1 VNGRAIGA
9 AFLYFAFTFA
19 AGFALA
25 PVRILVLEP
34 RIGARAA
41 ELAELPVMLGVSWLA
56 ASWTVRRF
64 AVQPT
69 FGARSAMGALALAL
83 MLVAEFALVLPLRG
97 MTIAD
102 YFATRDPV
110 SGAAYYAALVVMGLM
125 PLAVRMYTPPRIGDA
140 AHPRGSRRRSRS

>member
-1 VNGRAIGA
+1 MNGRAVGA
-9 AFLYFAFTFA
+9 GLLYFALTFA

-41 ELAELPVMLGVSWLA
+41 ELAELPLMLGISWLA

-64 AVQPT
+64 DVPPT
-69 FGARSAMGALALAL
+69 FGARFAMGLLALAL
-83 MLVAEFALVLPLRG
+83 LLLAEFGLVLPLRG
-97 MTIAD
+97 MTVAE

-110 SGAAYYAALVVMGLM
+110 SGAAYYVALVAMALM
-125 PLAVRMYTPPRIGDA
+125 PLAVR
-140 AHPRGSRRRSRS
+140 RR

>member
-9 AFLYFAFTFA
+9 GLLYFALTFA
-19 AGFALA
+19 AGFTLA

-41 ELAELPVMLGVSWLA
+41 ELAELPVMLGISWLA

-64 AVQPT
+64 AVPPT
-69 FGARSAMGALALAL
+69 FGARSAMGLLALTL
-83 MLVAEFALVLPLRG
+83 MLLAEFALVLPLRG
-97 MTIAD
+97 MTIPE

-110 SGAAYYAALVVMGLM
+110 SGSAYYVALVAMALM
-125 PLAVRMYTPPRIGDA
+125 PLAVQ
-140 AHPRGSRRRSRS
+140 RR